1 MAKYRVLVTRHE
13 SEEWIVEA
21 SSKEDAMSNFE
32 DGTCEDEH
40 VISYHAESV
49 EELKGVR
56 NEYR

>member
-1 MAKYRVLVTRHE
+1 MMAKYRVLVTRHE
-13 SEEWIVEA
+13 VEKWIVEA

-49 EELKGVR
+49 EEI
-56 NEYR
+56 EDA

>member
-13 SEEWIVEA
+13 SEKWIVEA
-21 SSKEDAMSNFE
+21 SSEEEAMSNFE

-49 EELKGVR
+49 EEIA
-56 NEYR
+56 

>member
-21 SSKEDAMSNFE
+21 SSEEEAMSDFQ

-40 VISYHAESV
+40 VITYKAESA
-49 EELKGVR
+49 EEI
-56 NEYR
+56 N